1 MMKRFFCLLLILL
14 LVPIKGNAVS
24 KVTYK
29 TDKFFLQLDSEWV
42 EIKDFGDDNST
53 AYARTTN
60 GRYDMEKGYIML
72 MEFQDSTSK
81 KGSQNIEQAY
91 LELFKLTYTITKEA
105 EIIATETITV
115 NGKDKDVL
123 LCHIEKLG
131 DKMEYVYMSTIAGN
145 GCVLLVI
152 FGNASVKNPK
162 VELAELLESIVAR

>member
-1 MMKRFFCLLLILL
+1 MKRFLCLLLVLI
-14 LVPIKGNAVS
+14 LVPITGTAAS

-29 TDKFFLQLDSEWV
+29 TDKFFLQLDPEWEEV
-42 EIKDFGDDNST
+42 KGFRSDDRI

-72 MEFQDSTSK
+72 MEFPDSTSK

-91 LELFKLTYTITKEA
+91 LELFKLTYTLTKEA

-123 LCHIEKLG
+123 LCHIEELG
-131 DKMEYVYMSTIAGN
+131 DTMDYVYMTTIAGN